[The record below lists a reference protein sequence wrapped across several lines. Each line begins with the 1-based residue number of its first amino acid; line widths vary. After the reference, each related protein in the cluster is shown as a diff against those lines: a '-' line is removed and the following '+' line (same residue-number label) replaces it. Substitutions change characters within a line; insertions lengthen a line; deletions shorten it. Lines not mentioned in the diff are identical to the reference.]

1 MAKKKKKDA
10 EPDAEVEEGKKKGKD
25 PKLMAVGGLVI
36 AGLVYQ
42 FVLKPAPEEAPV
54 LDENGV
60 VVTTTVP
67 VVEGEIFELPEMV
80 LNINDEEITYLRIAF
95 AVVLDDTTTAKDFEL
110 EAAIAQDIIVAELG
124 QHSADELND
133 PAQREALKQQL
144 SDEIREAYDGEK
156 VVRLL
161 ITSLVMQ

>member
-10 EPDAEVEEGKKKGKD
+10 EADADGEEEKKGKD
-25 PKLMAVGGLVI
+25 PKLMAVGGLVV

-42 FVLKPAPEEAPV
+42 FVLKPAPEEAPM

-60 VVTTTVP
+60 VVTTTIP
-67 VVEGEIFELPEMV
+67 IVEGEIFELPEMV
-80 LNINDEEITYLRIAF
+80 LNINGEDITYLRIAF

-110 EAAIAQDIIVAELG
+110 EAAIAQDLIVAELG
-124 QHSADELND
+124 QRTADELND
-133 PAQREALKQQL
+133 PAQREVLKEQL
-144 SDEIREAYDGEK
+144 SEQLREAYDGEK